1 MKVLEDIKVER
12 VKMSRTD
19 RAKQF
24 APFDALKG
32 LQDALRIKE
41 YQHERVQKGEV
52 DEEKADEIS
61 KVLMNL
67 EKGDIVCV
75 KYFENGHYLQIEG
88 RAKLI
93 IEENVLQVDDK
104 KINLDDMFDI
114 SNKDKK

>member
-1 MKVLEDIKVER
+1 
-12 VKMSRTD
+12 MSRSD

-52 DEEKADEIS
+52 SEEKAGEIS

-67 EKGDIVCV
+67 EKGNIVQV
-75 KYFENGHYLQIEG
+75 EIFEEGHYLNFEG
-88 RAKLI
+88 VAKLV
-93 IEENVLQVDDK
+93 IEENLLIVGDK
-104 KINLDDMFDI
+104 KILLENLIDI
-114 SNKDKK
+114 KIK